1 MTSEQ
6 KLHISNLLKG
16 YGNNRSKETLISLV
30 AEERGMLAVCRAVL
44 KEVYSNQDGMRDWM
58 KEECT
63 SGKIDLQLF
72 LYDLAAVIDMFSEEK
87 SKKDKRYTLLGIPGG
102 SNAETI
108 KKAYRRL
115 SKKYHPDSP
124 ENTHTKDPDKFIEIT
139 KVYKEL
145 LEKES
150 NGGGLEDI
158 RPEAG
163 TATSRRKSGNPIQSK
178 QNTQWFQASRLKSF
192 LRPRKVYLWSLGCV
206 LCVAVILASISMIQ
220 KKRMM
225 IAGLQQSRGEV
236 AASTAVVEEVTEEQL
251 SLVVVED
258 LLQDYENI
266 ENIENIENV
275 ELDIVDVAALPQEL
289 AEIVMLAA
297 SPEEPKE
304 EVQPVLEESV
314 SIEDEQP
321 SIAAQIRVSI
331 LRDSQK
337 KIIDSAFPAEE
348 VMTEDISGIPDSR
361 GNLIATQPRHPVE
374 AALQQIDWTDQHRA
388 KSPLVQ
394 TALVSSTVQHV
405 STSPAKVDLQT
416 RVDRFLQEYI
426 KAYEQ
431 RDLDLFARY
440 FFEDASENGEPFA
453 VTQAA
458 YVKLFSVTSDLS
470 LKIVNTSLKED
481 EDGVEVDGRFKVYWH
496 YNDSGVMFGKGA
508 INMKLAEYRGE
519 FRVKQLNY
527 IFDE

>member
-58 KEECT
+58 KEECI

-72 LYDLAAVIDMFSEEK
+72 LYDLSAVSDMFSEEK
-87 SKKDKRYTLLGIPGG
+87 NKKDKRYTLLGIPSG
-102 SNAETI
+102 SSAETI

-163 TATSRRKSGNPIQSK
+163 TATSRGKSGNPIQSK

-225 IAGLQQSRGEV
+225 LAGLQQSRGEV
-236 AASTAVVEEVTEEQL
+236 AASTAVVEEVTEEQP

-258 LLQDYENI
+258 LLQDYENN
-266 ENIENIENV
+266 ENF

-289 AEIVMLAA
+289 TEIVMLDE
-297 SPEEPKE
+297 SREEPKE
-304 EVQPVLEESV
+304 EVQLVLEESV

-321 SIAAQIRVSI
+321 STAAQLRVSI

-337 KIIDSAFPAEE
+337 RIIDSASPAEE
-348 VMTEDISGIPDSR
+348 VMNEDISGIPDSR

-394 TALVSSTVQHV
+394 TASVSSTVQHV
-405 STSPAKVDLQT
+405 STSQATVDLQT

-426 KAYEQ
+426 NAYEQ

-508 INMKLAEYRGE
+508 ISMKLAEYRGE